1 MLRLLVLLLAVA
13 NLAYFAWWQ
22 GWLAPYGLA
31 PVRVEEPE
39 RLAQQIRPDALKI
52 LGPADNKALDA
63 APEPEPPAT
72 LSPTAPVAAAPRDG
86 QCLRAGPYT
95 EAQASALR
103 TALASLPASAWSFES
118 VTIPAHWIVYMG
130 RYADNEA
137 AEKKKGELRYLAIQF
152 QPLTNPQLAPGLSL
166 GGYDT
171 QEAAQVALQALSQ
184 RGVRTARVVQE
195 RAPQPGQWLQLAAVD
210 AGLRERITAARLPLA
225 GKTLTACP

>member
-72 LSPTAPVAAAPRDG
+72 LPPSTPVAAAPRDG

-118 VTIPAHWIVYMG
+118 TTIPAHWIVYMG
-130 RYADNEA
+130 RYADRESLQR
-137 AEKKKGELRYLAIQF
+137 KVDELKRLD
-152 QPLTNPQLAPGLSL
+152 LAPVELKSPPDLAPAG
-166 GGYDT
+166 
-171 QEAAQVALQALSQ
+171 
-184 RGVRTARVVQE
+184 
-195 RAPQPGQWLQLAAVD
+195 RADRRPR
-210 AGLRERITAARLPLA
+210 REMTPVRLP
-225 GKTLTACP
+225 GGR